1 MTTSKKLQ
9 RDFLWISFIQIISTF
24 VKKKKKSGQNIL
36 CLLIEKLTLG
46 LKTILT
52 EVSFSFSLTFPEI
65 IFWLK
70 FDFAA
75 KLLDWKSLLF
85 WYTTK
90 PHDVELPWR
99 EKTLSSI
106 NKPWS
111 QQQTKFHVIVELH
124 GCLTFL
130 MQ

>member
-1 MTTSKKLQ
+1 
-9 RDFLWISFIQIISTF
+9 
-24 VKKKKKSGQNIL
+24 
-36 CLLIEKLTLG
+36 
-46 LKTILT
+46 
-52 EVSFSFSLTFPEI
+52 
-65 IFWLK
+65 
-70 FDFAA
+70 
-75 KLLDWKSLLF
+75 LLF